1 MIKLFSTITMILL
14 LWLTPDYNTSKP
26 KEKTLTL
33 KQQEKEPT
41 WVTGFIP
48 DILLSDKN
56 TIPSEPFVFKFQEKE
71 YTVKATLQEWI
82 LITSPQDDVPKNARD
97 NFIKKIA
104 SQLQPQLAQDT
115 IPKKK

>member
-1 MIKLFSTITMILL
+1 MIK
-14 LWLTPDYNTSKP
+14 
-26 KEKTLTL
+26 KTLFALSLIMGMTL
-33 KQQEKEPT
+33 LIYATKQ
-41 WVTGFIP
+41 
-48 DILLSDKN
+48 
-56 TIPSEPFVFKFQEKE
+56 QEKE